1 MKTYILLLLTWVC
14 NPQLLSAQTNDS
26 LATKIDTIF
35 KLYNHTKGPGAAVA
49 IIRDGQVILKRSYGM
64 ANLEYNMPITST
76 SVFDIASLAKQFT
89 GLAISTL
96 IQERK
101 LAVNDD
107 IRKYLPDVPDFG
119 KTITIGNLLHHTSG
133 LRDFPEALMAAGWNY
148 SEVCSFEEVM
158 KLVKH
163 QKELDFEPG
172 TKESYSNTG
181 YNLLAA
187 IVEKVTGKSFVE
199 WTGINIFKPLGMNSS
214 QFINYSNIII
224 PNLAT
229 SYYGE
234 NNDYGKYHD
243 VLTAYGSSSMYSSL
257 DDLSK
262 WVIHFQAMVH
272 SKNPVYMRMIEGA
285 SLNNGEKVNYG
296 YGLRLEE
303 RLGLKTIEHTGAWI
317 GYRTNIINFPE
328 QNLSLVILNNAGD
341 NQVGGIYANEL
352 INLFFKNNKILNENR
367 VELIKNIPTQTLN
380 ISLLKKYTGDFMLDI
395 DGGVPLSFTIDSGRL
410 VNNNIFGSTILE
422 AKSDSTFYIAKEQ
435 AAIIFGNSADG
446 LSHVLTYRNST
457 TSIKGNRV
465 AVSKK
470 KLKPFLPG
478 AEQLKLYTGNYYS
491 EELQATYKVD
501 FVKGELQISH
511 FRRGEFKLIPNKDL
525 ENQFKAAIGIIDFY
539 RDKGLQIAGFKL
551 SGSKIVNMRF
561 RKIS

>member
-1 MKTYILLLLTWVC
+1 MKRYILLLLTWIC
-14 NPQLLSAQTNDS
+14 IPQLLSAQINDS
-26 LATKIDTIF
+26 LVTKIDTIF
-35 KLYNHTKGPGAAVA
+35 KLYNHTKGPGIAVA
-49 IIRDGQVILKRSYGM
+49 IIRDGQVILKKSYGM
-64 ANLEYNMPITST
+64 ANLEYSMPITST

-96 IQERK
+96 IQEK
-101 LAVNDD
+101 KINVNDD

-148 SEVCSFEEVM
+148 SEVCSFEDVM
-158 KLVKH
+158 KLVKY

-187 IVEKVTGKSFVE
+187 IVEQVTGKSFVE
-199 WTGINIFKPLGMNSS
+199 WTAVNIFKPLGMNSS
-214 QFINYSNIII
+214 QFINYSNVVI

-272 SKNPVYMRMIEGA
+272 SKNPVYMRIIEGA
-285 SLNNGEKVNYG
+285 ILNNGGKVNYG
-296 YGLRLEE
+296 YGVRLDE
-303 RLGLKTIEHTGAWI
+303 RSGLKTIEHTGAWV
-317 GYRTNIINFPE
+317 GYRTNIINFPVK
-328 QNLSLVILNNAGD
+328 NLSLVILNNTGD
-341 NQVGGIYANEL
+341 NQVSGIYANEL
-352 INLFFKNNKILNENR
+352 INLFIKNDNISDVNR
-367 VELIKNIPTQTLN
+367 VDLIKKLPTQTLN
-380 ISLLKKYTGDFMLDI
+380 SSMLKKYTGDFMLNI
-395 DGGVPLSFTIDSGRL
+395 DGGVPLSFAIDSGRL
-410 VNNNIFGSTILE
+410 VSNHNFGSTVLE

-435 AAIIFGNSADG
+435 AIITFGSSVNG
-446 LSHVLTYRNST
+446 LSTALSYRTST
-457 TSIKGNRV
+457 TSIKGRRV
-465 AVSKK
+465 AGSKK

-478 AEQLKLYTGNYYS
+478 PEQLKLYTGNYYS
-491 EELQATYKVD
+491 EELQATYKVNI
-501 FVKGELQISH
+501 VKGELRISH
-511 FRRGEFKLIPNKDL
+511 FRRGEFKLTPNKDY
-525 ENQFKAAIGIIDFY
+525 EDQFKADIWIIDFY
-539 RDKGLQIAGFKL
+539 KDKGLPIAGFKL

-561 RKIS
+561 KKIS